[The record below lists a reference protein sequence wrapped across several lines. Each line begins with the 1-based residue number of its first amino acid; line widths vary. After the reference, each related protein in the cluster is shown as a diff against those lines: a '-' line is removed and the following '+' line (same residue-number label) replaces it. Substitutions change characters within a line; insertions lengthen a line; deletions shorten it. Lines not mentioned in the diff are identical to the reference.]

1 MQDLTVALVQADQV
15 WENKIANF
23 NNYLRLTDDIEA
35 DLIILPEMFN
45 TGFTMNTAGMSEPF
59 DESASIDWLKEFSSS
74 KNSAVFTSLI
84 IEYGGSFFNRGV
96 FITPEGELTTY
107 DKRKTFSLASEDEYF
122 SSGNS
127 EVILDYKNWK
137 INLQICYDLRFPELI
152 RNKLINGQPAYDLL
166 LYVANWPEKRS
177 KHWKA
182 LLPARAIENQS
193 YVVGVNRV
201 GTDDKGTTYSGD
213 SVLVDALG
221 NCDWLKSSEEQV
233 STFVIN
239 KNELNR
245 IREMLPFLKD
255 R

>member
-1 MQDLTVALVQADQV
+1 MQDITVALVQADQV
-15 WENKIANF
+15 WEDKTANF
-23 NNYLRLTDDIEA
+23 KNYLRLTDNVEA

-45 TGFTMNTAGMSEPF
+45 TGFTMNTTEMSEPF
-59 DESASIDWLKEFSSS
+59 ENSASIDWLREFS
-74 KNSAVFTSLI
+74 KLRNAAVYTSLI
-84 IEYGGSFFNRGV
+84 IEDAGSFFNRGV
-96 FITPEGELTTY
+96 FITPEGQTAIY

-152 RNKLINGQPAYDLL
+152 RNKLIDGKPAYDLL

-182 LLPARAIENQS
+182 LIPARAIENQS

-201 GTDDKGTTYSGD
+201 GTDDKGHTYSGN

-221 NCDWLKSSEEQV
+221 NCHWLESSQEQV
-233 STFVIN
+233 STFVI
-239 KNELNR
+239 KRNELNK

>member
-15 WENKIANF
+15 WEDKIANF
-23 NNYLRLTDDIEA
+23 KNYLRLTDDIEA

-59 DESASIDWLKEFSSS
+59 DESASIDWLKEFSRS

-84 IEYGGSFFNRGV
+84 IEDGGSFFNRGV
-96 FITPEGELTTY
+96 FITPEGELTIY

-127 EVILDYKNWK
+127 EVILDYRNWK

-193 YVVGVNRV
+193 FVVGVNRV
-201 GTDDKGTTYSGD
+201 GTDDKGHTYSGD

-221 NCDWLKSSEEQV
+221 NCDWLKSSEEQI

>member
-1 MQDLTVALVQADQV
+1 MQDLTVTLVQADQV
-15 WENKIANF
+15 WEDKIANF
-23 NNYLRLTDDIEA
+23 KNYLRLTDDIEA

-59 DESASIDWLKEFSSS
+59 DESASIDWLKEFSRS

-84 IEYGGSFFNRGV
+84 IEDGGSFFNRGV
-96 FITPEGELTTY
+96 FITPEGELTIY

-127 EVILDYKNWK
+127 EVILDYRNWK

-193 YVVGVNRV
+193 FVVGVNRV
-201 GTDDKGTTYSGD
+201 GTDDKGHTYSGD